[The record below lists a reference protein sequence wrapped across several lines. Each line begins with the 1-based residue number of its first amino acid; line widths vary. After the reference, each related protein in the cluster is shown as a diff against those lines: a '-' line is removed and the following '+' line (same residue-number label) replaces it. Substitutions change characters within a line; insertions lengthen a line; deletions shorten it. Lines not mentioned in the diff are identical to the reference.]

1 MQNYVFFIFKEAVFL
16 LFPCRSAKVLSAIK
30 EIPSDKENEK
40 DHANMTHACPRLQAL
55 EIWLGIRAVESPV
68 PLLGWWFMEATSLSL
83 SLPSHPLPLPPYPP
97 LETYTTQAYPSFP
110 NCREKSAPSGLQT
123 CMKCRTW
130 TLLGKGF
137 V

>member
-40 DHANMTHACPRLQAL
+40 DHANMTHACPRLRAL

-83 SLPSHPLPLPPYPP
+83 SPSHPIPFPFPHTPLWKHIQLRPTPHFLTVERSQLP
-97 LETYTTQAYPSFP
+97 QV
-110 NCREKSAPSGLQT
+110 CR
-123 CMKCRTW
+123 R
-130 TLLGKGF
+130 